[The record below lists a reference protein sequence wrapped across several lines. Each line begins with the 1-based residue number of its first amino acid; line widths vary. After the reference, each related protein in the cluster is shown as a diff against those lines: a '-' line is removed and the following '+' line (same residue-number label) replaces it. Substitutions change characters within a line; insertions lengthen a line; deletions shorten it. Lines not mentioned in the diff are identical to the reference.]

1 MRAHRTDGFSR
12 AAPILRSSLS
22 ITDQVRARQPVRVSD
37 NIVTD
42 ELVGVNTDNI
52 SAVVLARS
60 HQLRRCLMT
69 LNRAVQLF
77 QRRWPSAGRMSWPVS
92 RTKSYRPSTLRVSV
106 RKLSDQRRS
115 LPTSVGACYRISS
128 WCAPSVPRR
137 RSSCSR
143 DRDNSTP
150 SRSGLRGTGPDG
162 LERHATATLCANLE
176 RNRDLAGQ
184 AVPDPYDNY
193 VALYNKRY
201 RELCLISRNFCASHT
216 DFTTELPEGDD
227 LGETP

>member
-1 MRAHRTDGFSR
+1 MPHDVEPRCPALPT
-12 AAPILRSSLS
+12 
-22 ITDQVRARQPVRVSD
+22 QVAKCGA
-37 NIVTD
+37 D
-42 ELVGVNTDNI
+42 ELACKPDKVI
-52 SAVVLARS
+52 
-60 HQLRRCLMT
+60 
-69 LNRAVQLF
+69 
-77 QRRWPSAGRMSWPVS
+77 PSLD
-92 RTKSYRPSTLRVSV
+92 LRVSV